1 MSAYRSDLDALV
13 AQCDALRSELA
24 EANAGSAEL
33 AAKKSELEAKVSELA
48 KARITEAE
56 KGIAARRQSI
66 RGALLGTGFA
76 VLVFGG
82 VAGYIMMSADEAADD
97 SARRASTPANWFAE
111 AKAHCNPVEASVFLA
126 NHVPPGGEAGTPYK
140 VACLALAGKF
150 DDARSTLDSLPRSQ
164 RADAAGVVFNV
175 VHPVADAGDDVA
187 AGPAMEFVLEY
198 TPNNYMALYHAGMS
212 AYGTN
217 DMPRAKQR
225 LSEFLRLYSVD
236 NHFTQTAIATL
247 AKLEATSDSP

>member
-24 EANAGSAEL
+24 DAKEGSAEL
-33 AAKKSELEAKVSELA
+33 VAKQSELEKKVAELA

-56 KGIAARRQSI
+56 KGTAAKRQSV
-66 RGALLGTGFA
+66 RGAFVGLGMAT
-76 VLVFGG
+76 LVFGG
-82 VAGYIMMSADEAADD
+82 AAFYIMNRADD
-97 SARRASTPANWFAE
+97 PTPPEEFTPARWFAE

-126 NHVPPGGEAGTPYK
+126 NNVPPGGDTGTPYK
-140 VACLALAGKF
+140 VACFALAGKF
-150 DDARSTLDSLPRSQ
+150 DDARSVIDSLSPALRPG
-164 RADAAGVVFNV
+164 AASVVFNI

-212 AYGTN
+212 AFETN

-225 LSEFLRLYSVD
+225 LRAFLRLYSVD
-236 NHFTQTAIATL
+236 NNFTRTAIDTL
-247 AKLEATSDSP
+247 AKLEATADSP